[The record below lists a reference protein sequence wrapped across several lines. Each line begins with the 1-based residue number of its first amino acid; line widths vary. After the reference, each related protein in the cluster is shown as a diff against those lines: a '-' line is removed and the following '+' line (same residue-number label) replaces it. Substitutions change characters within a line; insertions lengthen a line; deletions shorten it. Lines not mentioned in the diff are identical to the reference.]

1 MKTTISKIVTGS
13 FIAIAALTISS
24 CEKDMSNSENMRY
37 SSIIDV
43 AGDGTT
49 SVMHSNMQLAFVE
62 TAALTETELTSLLKM
77 KEEEKL
83 ARDVYSAL
91 YQKWTSPVF
100 SRIANAENNHLSAI
114 NLLLAYY
121 GSADTLVAEAGVFAN
136 ADVQT
141 LYNNLVATASASIED
156 AYKTGALI
164 EEMDINDLQNVIAST
179 SNANVT
185 MVMENLERGSR
196 NHLRAFN
203 KQLVTLGVT
212 YTPIYISQSEYE
224 QIVTSSMEKGKQY
237 MMQGKGMGKGH
248 GKGKGKM
255 GNGNGDGSCNN

>member
-13 FIAIAALTISS
+13 VIAIAVLTMSS

-37 SSIIDV
+37 ASIIDV

-49 SVMHSNMQLAFVE
+49 SVMHSNMQQAFVE
-62 TAALTETELTSLLKM
+62 TAALTEAELVSLLKM
-77 KEEEKL
+77 KDEEKL

-91 YQKWTSPVF
+91 YQKWASPVF
-100 SRIANAENNHLSAI
+100 SRISNAENNHLSAI

-121 GSADTLVAEAGVFAN
+121 DSSDTLVEDAGVFTN
-136 ADVQT
+136 ADVRA
-141 LYNNLVATASASIED
+141 LYNNLISAGSATIKD

-164 EEMDINDLQNVIAST
+164 EEMDINDLQNLIATT
-179 SNANVT
+179 SNANIT
-185 MVMENLERGSR
+185 MVFENLERGSR

-212 YTPIYISQSEYE
+212 YIPVYISQSAYD
-224 QIVTSSMEKGKQY
+224 QIVNSSMEKGKNY
-237 MMQGKGMGKGH
+237 MMQGNGKGH
-248 GKGKGKM
+248 GKGHGKM
-255 GNGNGDGSCNN
+255 RNGNGDGSCNN